1 MSQDISMKNTKK
13 ELIEMIEKMQKK
25 MGEKEKST
33 LNPEKVKTEAKTKEV
48 LKKAEEVTSSD
59 LSTHINGLKVAIN
72 QELSTLAD
80 KIESEAKK
88 YTIIQESINL
98 KQAELTEIYEIEN
111 QASSLAAII
120 ESNHQ
125 AKEVFEAD
133 ISLKRER
140 LEKEI
145 RDTRSSWEDEKK
157 IYKEIQA
164 EKKKN
169 NEKEHKREEDEY
181 AYNLQR
187 SRAIEENTFSD
198 KLAVVEKEIKEKKE
212 QIDRL
217 VEEKTTSL
225 NTREQQIIEREK
237 TMDKL
242 EKNVSN
248 FPKEMEAAIAAAI
261 EKKENEI
268 TTFFEQEKALLSKG
282 YEGEQKV
289 LEAKISALES
299 LTKDQSKQIEK
310 LNSQQE
316 KAYQQVQ
323 DIAARAVAGASERP
337 QSITV
342 KAVEREAK

>member
-1 MSQDISMKNTKK
+1 MTQDISMKNTKK
-13 ELIEMIEKMQKK
+13 EMIEMIEKMQEK
-25 MGEKEKST
+25 MSEKEKST
-33 LNPEKVKTEAKTKEV
+33 LNPQKVRTEAKAKEV
-48 LKKAEEVTSSD
+48 LKKAEEVTGSD
-59 LSTHINGLKVAIN
+59 LTTHINGLKVSIN
-72 QELSTLAD
+72 QELSALAE
-80 KIESEAKK
+80 KIDSEAKK

-98 KQAELTEIYEIEN
+98 KQAELAEIYEIEK

-145 RDTRSSWEDEKK
+145 RDTRSSWEDEKN
-157 IYKEIQA
+157 ISKEIHT
-164 EKKKN
+164 EKKKV
-169 NEKEHKREEDEY
+169 NEKERKREEDEY

-187 SRAIEENTFSD
+187 SRAIEENNYTD
-198 KLAVVEKEIKEKKE
+198 KLAVLEKEIGEKKE

-217 VEEKTTSL
+217 VEEKTNSL

-237 TMDKL
+237 GIDKL
-242 EKNVSN
+242 DKTVSN
-248 FPKEMEAAIAAAI
+248 FPKELESAINAAI
-261 EKKENEI
+261 EKKEKEI

-282 YEGEQKV
+282 YEGEQRV
-289 LEAKISALES
+289 LETKISALES
-299 LTKDQSKQIEK
+299 LTKDQAKQIDK

-323 DIAARAVAGASERP
+323 DIAARAVTGASERP

-342 KAVEREAK
+342 KAVETEAK